1 MSPTKYTD
9 LEHESE
15 DRMAPLV
22 EMLWPAGESGII
34 SGPPEVGKT
43 WYAFA
48 EAIGLALGL
57 PVLSAFGVPARKR
70 VLFYE
75 EEGREDANRRRVRA
89 MLRAHGASERLHELT
104 EWFKLVSFHGLVL
117 CDPEHVAELGRV
129 IEDSRAEIVY
139 LDSFFRMMPGQD
151 LSGNKA
157 PTQALN
163 HLDALARRHGVV
175 FRIVHHD
182 TKAGDSLYGSQ
193 ALMAWRRDG
202 LQISEGGDI
211 RYQGN
216 NAGPVLLGRM
226 RLEFDEATK
235 ALTSGRCE
243 PIAPAEFKIAQALT
257 EVPASVDAIAK
268 LAKVSA
274 SSAGHILPK
283 LVASRLADVVM
294 APSTG
299 GRPARLYR
307 RPVASGTAGSLLVN
321 G

>member
-1 MSPTKYTD
+1 M
-9 LEHESE
+9 
-15 DRMAPLV
+15 
-22 EMLWPAGESGII
+22 
-34 SGPPEVGKT
+34 
-43 WYAFA
+43 
-48 EAIGLALGL
+48 
-57 PVLSAFGVPARKR
+57 
-70 VLFYE
+70 
-75 EEGREDANRRRVRA
+75 
-89 MLRAHGASERLHELT
+89 
-104 EWFKLVSFHGLVL
+104 
-117 CDPEHVAELGRV
+117 
-129 IEDSRAEIVY
+129 
-139 LDSFFRMMPGQD
+139 
-151 LSGNKA
+151 
-157 PTQALN
+157 
-163 HLDALARRHGVV
+163 
-175 FRIVHHD
+175 D

-202 LQISEGGDI
+202 LQISEGGNI

-226 RLEFDEATK
+226 HLEFDEATK

-268 LAKVSA
+268 AAKVSA

-294 APSTG
+294 APSIG

-307 RPVASGTAGSLLVN
+307 RPVAGGTAGSLLVN